1 MSDRGPYI
9 RFVEGPS
16 KPRTKTWWVVTQ
28 GEDIHLAWIGWFAR
42 WRKYAFWPKQN
53 TVFEEVCLR
62 DIAVFC
68 ETQTAKHKQK
78 RKAER
83 LKGQGR

>member
-9 RFVEGPS
+9 RFVEGPP

-28 GEDIHLAWIGWFAR
+28 GDDVHLGWIGWFAR
-42 WRKYAFWPKQN
+42 WRKYAFYPKKD
-53 TVFEEVCLR
+53 TVFEEVCLW
-62 DIAVFC
+62 DIGHFC
-68 ETQTAKHKQK
+68 KSETIKHKQK

-83 LKGQGR
+83 LKVQG